1 MLRERHHAVER
12 EQEPVKEQAYEV
24 VYPLVEHETPQKLA
38 EEATFCFARPQR
50 HI

>member
-12 EQEPVKEQAYEV
+12 EQQPVEEQACEV
-24 VYPLVEHETPQKLA
+24 VYPLVEHQSPQKLA
-38 EEATFCFARPQR
+38 KAATFCFARPQR